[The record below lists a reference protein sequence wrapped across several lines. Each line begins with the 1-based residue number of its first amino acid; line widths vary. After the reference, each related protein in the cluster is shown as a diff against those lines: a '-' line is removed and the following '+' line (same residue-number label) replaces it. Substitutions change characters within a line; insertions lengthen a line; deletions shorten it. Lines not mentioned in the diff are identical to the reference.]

1 MLTAEAIKRTR
12 TAMGFSIRELGR
24 RAGVSAAQ
32 ISRIE
37 AGEVDQP
44 SLDTL
49 VELAR
54 ALDRNP
60 KPLLIV
66 SGYVELEDARRTL
79 KEMFRENQGSS
90 YDTAVDSE
98 LVEVWHHYGQDDELV
113 KARKLLAD
121 PDASEEQIRELAVEV
136 FLTAETDETLWD
148 SWLNAVTGDAPGPEL
163 QLLINHWRTL
173 TPRRK
178 QRVLEFVADQAALSD
193 YEQAESTSIG
203 GGTDG
208 DA

>member
-1 MLTAEAIKRTR
+1 
-12 TAMGFSIRELGR
+12 MGFSIRELGR
-24 RAGVSAAQ
+24 RAGISAAQ

-66 SGYVELEDARRTL
+66 SGYVGLEDARRTL

-98 LVEVWHHYGQDDELV
+98 LVEVWHHYGQDDDLA

-121 PDASEEQIRELAVEV
+121 PNAIDDQIRELAVEV

-148 SWLNAVTGDAPGPEL
+148 SWLNAVAGDAPGPEL
-163 QLLINHWRTL
+163 QLLMNHWRTL

-193 YEQAESTSIG
+193 CERAESAPS
-203 GGTDG
+203 
-208 DA
+208 APHAA